1 MSNSLGS
8 PTLRI
13 YVREIAEQV
22 PTYGL
27 DGNPIS
33 YHKKVSPVENAFLII
48 LFRGLWRG
56 LASIKSN
63 SCDFNWKHVVHC
75 TNTAHRG
82 MNQTLP
88 PYYHLS
94 MTWIPWGVFDNLVYK
109 IEAHELDPDVNKSVS
124 IHPKCSL
131 FRSGRRLRKLL
142 WIWKYEDF
150 QNSFL

>member
-48 LFRGLWRG
+48 LFRGL
-56 LASIKSN
+56 
-63 SCDFNWKHVVHC
+63 
-75 TNTAHRG
+75 
-82 MNQTLP
+82 
-88 PYYHLS
+88 
-94 MTWIPWGVFDNLVYK
+94 
-109 IEAHELDPDVNKSVS
+109 
-124 IHPKCSL
+124 
-131 FRSGRRLRKLL
+131 
-142 WIWKYEDF
+142 
-150 QNSFL
+150 